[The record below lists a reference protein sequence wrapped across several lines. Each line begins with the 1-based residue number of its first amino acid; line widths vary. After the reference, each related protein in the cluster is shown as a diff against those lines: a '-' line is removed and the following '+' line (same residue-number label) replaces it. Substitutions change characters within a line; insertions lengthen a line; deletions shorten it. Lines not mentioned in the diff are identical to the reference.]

1 MTKSKAK
8 NQKRSRRT
16 SIPADLMNR
25 LRAIASIKFE
35 LVQNPS
41 NTDVMEATVSF
52 LEDDNTPKIAE
63 SINSLGATMQWF
75 TSQID
80 KLKAE
85 NEKIKQERNQ
95 AIHSVEQDRISDDDT
110 LQELEGL
117 RQENQSLRSELQQ
130 FHQLKQLLGGNEGN
144 NDRALVI
151 DRASPIDSGNS
162 IEQTPVA
169 KGRRRSHIAPEALKD
184 IDQAISLII
193 NWNDQGDRTFEE
205 KWYISF
211 PALQELLR
219 SSGRTASQ
227 PRVKAALDNRREEI
241 NQHHDK
247 HGLSQKHN
255 ARHQGGITDVM
266 TLEG

>member
-1 MTKSKAK
+1 
-8 NQKRSRRT
+8 
-16 SIPADLMNR
+16 MNR

-35 LVQNPS
+35 LEQNPT
-41 NTDVMEATVSF
+41 NTDVMEATVTF
-52 LEDDNTPKIAE
+52 LEEDNTPKVAE

-85 NEKIKQERNQ
+85 NQALRQERDH
-95 AIHSVEQDRISDDDT
+95 ALSSLEQGRTADDDT
-110 LQELEGL
+110 LQEVERL
-117 RQENQSLRSELQQ
+117 RQENQSLRGELQQ
-130 FHQLKQLLGGNEGN
+130 FHQLKQLLGGAGGN
-144 NDRALVI
+144 NDGALGGVMPKAN
-151 DRASPIDSGNS
+151 ASGISVG
-162 IEQTPVA
+162 QTSVP
-169 KGRRRSHIAPEALKD
+169 KGRSRSHFAAEALKD

-193 NWNDQGDRTFEE
+193 NWNDEGGRAFEE

-241 NQHHDK
+241 NRHHDK

-255 ARHQGGITDVM
+255 ARHQGGITNVIA
-266 TLEG
+266 LEG

>member
-8 NQKRSRRT
+8 TQKRSRT

-52 LEDDNTPKIAE
+52 LEEDNTPKVTE

-80 KLKAE
+80 TLKVE
-85 NEKIKQERNQ
+85 NEKIRLERDQ
-95 AIHSVEQDRISDDDT
+95 AVLNLEKGRTADDDT
-110 LQELEGL
+110 LQELERL
-117 RQENQSLRSELQQ
+117 QQENQALRGELQQ
-130 FHQLKQLLGGNEGN
+130 FHQLTQLLGGVGSN
-144 NDRALVI
+144 NDGAVG
-151 DRASPIDSGNS
+151 DAMPKVNTSGNS
-162 IEQTPVA
+162 VGQTSGA
-169 KGRRRSHIAPEALKD
+169 KGRTRSHIAPEALQD

-193 NWNDQGDRTFEE
+193 NWNDEKDRAFGE

-227 PRVKAALDNRREEI
+227 PRVKAALDNRRNEI
-241 NQHHDK
+241 NSHHDK

-255 ARHQGGITDVM
+255 ARHQHSITEVIS
-266 TLEG
+266 LEG